1 MTDFKKLAENE
12 IAAGLQS
19 CRALQDGLLR
29 MASLSANMFFPDS

>member
-19 CRALQDGLLR
+19 LTGWSIENGKLVRE
-29 MASLSANMFFPDS
+29 